1 MFGLGFV
8 EILIIFLVAIIFI
21 NPKDLPKL
29 FRRLG
34 RLVQQ
39 LRDIR
44 DSSVRY
50 MRRIEREI
58 EEEERKGGIPEGEKG
73 RAAEQETGG
82 EQP

>member
-8 EILIIFLVAIIFI
+8 EILIIFLALIIFI
-21 NPKDLPKL
+21 NPKDLPKV

-34 RLVQQ
+34 RLVRQ

-50 MRRIEREI
+50 MKRIEREM
-58 EEEERKGGIPEGEKG
+58 EEEDRKQRRSEEETEKG
-73 RAAEQETGG
+73 AEAEQ
-82 EQP
+82 P

>member
-21 NPKDLPKL
+21 NPKDLPKI

-34 RLVQQ
+34 RVARQ

-58 EEEERKGGIPEGEKG
+58 EEENRGERDGEEGTDRG
-73 RAAEQETGG
+73 AEES
-82 EQP
+82 

>member
-1 MFGLGFV
+1 VFGLGFV
-8 EILIIFLVAIIFI
+8 EILIIFLALIIFI
-21 NPKDLPKL
+21 NPKDLPKV

-50 MRRIEREI
+50 MKKIEKEI
-58 EEEERKGGIPEGEKG
+58 EEEDRNDRTPTEE
-73 RAAEQETGG
+73 AENGAEAK
-82 EQP
+82 EP

>member
-21 NPKDLPKL
+21 NPKDLPKV

-34 RLVQQ
+34 RLVRQ

-58 EEEERKGGIPEGEKG
+58 EEEDRSAGEEAEKG
-73 RAAEQETGG
+73 TETG
-82 EQP
+82 EP

>member
-1 MFGLGFV
+1 LFGLGFF

-21 NPKDLPKL
+21 NPKDLPKV

-50 MRRIEREI
+50 MKRIEREI
-58 EEEERKGGIPEGEKG
+58 EEEDRSSVEETDKGSE
-73 RAAEQETGG
+73 AEQ
-82 EQP
+82 P

>member
-1 MFGLGFV
+1 MFGLGFF

-21 NPKDLPKL
+21 NPKDLPKV

-39 LRDIR
+39 LRDLR
-44 DSSVRY
+44 DSSARY

-58 EEEERKGGIPEGEKG
+58 EEEDRSSAEETDDGGE
-73 RAAEQETGG
+73 AEQ
-82 EQP
+82 P

>member
-8 EILIIFLVAIIFI
+8 EILIIFLALIIFI
-21 NPKDLPKL
+21 NPKDLPKV

-34 RLVQQ
+34 RLVRQ

-50 MRRIEREI
+50 MKKIEQEI
-58 EEEERKGGIPEGEKG
+58 EQEERKQNTSEEESEKQTEAG
-73 RAAEQETGG
+73 
-82 EQP
+82 QP

>member
-1 MFGLGFV
+1 LFGLGFF

-21 NPKDLPKL
+21 NPKDLPKV

-39 LRDIR
+39 LRDLR
-44 DSSVRY
+44 DSSARY

-58 EEEERKGGIPEGEKG
+58 EEEDRSSAEETDDGGE
-73 RAAEQETGG
+73 AEQ
-82 EQP
+82 P

>member
-21 NPKDLPKL
+21 NPKDLPKV

-34 RLVQQ
+34 RLVRQ

-58 EEEERKGGIPEGEKG
+58 EEEDRKERSSGEETENG
-73 RAAEQETGG
+73 TETG
-82 EQP
+82 EP

>member
-1 MFGLGFV
+1 MFGLGFF
-8 EILIIFLVAIIFI
+8 EILIVFLVVIIFV
-21 NPKDLPKL
+21 NPRDLPRV

-34 RLVQQ
+34 RLAGQ

-58 EEEERKGGIPEGEKG
+58 EEEDRKGGIPAEERDG
-73 RAAEQETGG
+73 ASEQEAGG

>member
-8 EILIIFLVAIIFI
+8 EILIIFLVVIIFI
-21 NPKDLPKL
+21 NPKDLPKV

-44 DSSVRY
+44 DSTRFIGLV
-50 MRRIEREI
+50 
-58 EEEERKGGIPEGEKG
+58 
-73 RAAEQETGG
+73 A
-82 EQP
+82 

>member
-8 EILIIFLVAIIFI
+8 EILIILLVAIVFI

-58 EEEERKGGIPEGEKG
+58 EEEDRIGRTPEE
-73 RAAEQETGG
+73 ETQN
-82 EQP
+82 EEETENP

>member
-1 MFGLGFV
+1 LFGLGFF

-21 NPKDLPKL
+21 NPKDLPKV

-44 DSSVRY
+44 DSSARY
-50 MRRIEREI
+50 MKRIEREI
-58 EEEERKGGIPEGEKG
+58 EEEDRSSAEETDRGSE
-73 RAAEQETGG
+73 AEQ
-82 EQP
+82 P

>member
-1 MFGLGFV
+1 VFGLGFV

-21 NPKDLPKL
+21 NPKDLPKV

-34 RLVQQ
+34 RLVRQ

-50 MRRIEREI
+50 MKRIEREI
-58 EEEERKGGIPEGEKG
+58 EEEDRCSAEETDKGGQ
-73 RAAEQETGG
+73 AEE
-82 EQP
+82 P

>member
-8 EILIIFLVAIIFI
+8 EILIIMLVAIVFI

-39 LRDIR
+39 LRDLR

-50 MRRIEREI
+50 MRKIEKQIAEEDRKDHNSAAPLQSERET
-58 EEEERKGGIPEGEKG
+58 EEE
-73 RAAEQETGG
+73 
-82 EQP
+82 

>member
-1 MFGLGFV
+1 MFGLGFF

-21 NPKDLPKL
+21 NPKDLPKV

-50 MRRIEREI
+50 MKRIERGI
-58 EEEERKGGIPEGEKG
+58 EEEEREQS
-73 RAAEQETGG
+73 ASAEDEEVGQQAEDS
-82 EQP
+82 

>member
-1 MFGLGFV
+1 VFGLGFV

-58 EEEERKGGIPEGEKG
+58 EEEDRNDGTP
-73 RAAEQETGG
+73 AEEA
-82 EQP
+82 EHEAEAKEP